1 MNTPIVSVVIPVYNV
16 GERLAPTVR
25 SVLGQTFRD
34 FELILVDDGSS
45 DGAVDNVLEEFR
57 GELRLRVIRQPNK
70 GVSSVRNAGMDA
82 MRGRYL
88 FFMDADDFIHAEL
101 LARTVPLLERSPESD
116 FVLFDFVEALPGH
129 EPSLTASLEEICP
142 ETMSCPSLDFFRD
155 DLRWQA
161 PSVWR
166 FLYRVSAL
174 RGLRFNPTFWTIE
187 DSDFTYRLLHQSK
200 CGLWLPQPLYVYMTI
215 AGSLSRKY
223 LARPNFEEFERD
235 LRNLASI
242 ASDSPELAYLMRRKL
257 FPEIVKTFV
266 KPYRR
271 QRLSADVKREF
282 RRVFARLLATRVL
295 TFVGFKLSWKLRFF
309 PLWVAGCLGYGKEEV
324 SADE

>member
-1 MNTPIVSVVIPVYNV
+1 MSEPTVSIVIPVYNA

-25 SVLGQTFRD
+25 SVFGQTFGD

-45 DGAVDNVLEEFR
+45 DGAVDKVLEELR
-57 GELRLRVIRQPNK
+57 EEPRLRVIRQANRGLP
-70 GVSSVRNAGMDA
+70 SARNAGMA
-82 MRGRYL
+82 IMRGRYL
-88 FFMDADDFIHAEL
+88 FFMDADDFVHAEL
-101 LARTVPLLERSPESD
+101 LERTVPLLERSPESD

-129 EPSLTASLEEICP
+129 VPDLTAPLGEVVP
-142 ETMSCPSLDFFRD
+142 EPMRSPALDFFRD
-155 DLRWQA
+155 ELRWQA

-187 DSDFTYRLLHQSK
+187 DSDFTHRLLRQSRL
-200 CGLWLPQPLYVYMTI
+200 GLWLPQPLYVYMTI
-215 AGSLSRKY
+215 EESHSRKY
-223 LARPNFEEFERD
+223 RPRPNFEEFERD

-242 ASDSPELAYLMRRKL
+242 AGDSPELLGLMRRKL

>member
-1 MNTPIVSVVIPVYNV
+1 MSEPTVSIVIPVYNA
-16 GERLAPTVR
+16 GERLAPTLQ

-45 DGAVDNVLEEFR
+45 DGAVDKVLEELR
-57 GELRLRVIRQPNK
+57 EEPRLRVIRQTNR
-70 GVSSVRNAGMDA
+70 GVPSARNAGMA
-82 MRGRYL
+82 IMRGRYL
-88 FFMDADDFIHAEL
+88 FFMDADDFVHAEL
-101 LARTVPLLERSPESD
+101 LERTVSLLERSPESD

-174 RGLRFNPTFWTIE
+174 HGLRFNPTFWTIE
-187 DSDFTYRLLHQSK
+187 DSDFTHRLLRQSK

-242 ASDSPELAYLMRRKL
+242 ASDSPELANLMRRKL
-257 FPEIVKTFV
+257 FPEIVKAFV
-266 KPYRR
+266 KPYRG
-271 QRLSADVKREF
+271 QRLSSDVKREF
-282 RRVFARLLATRVL
+282 RRVFARLLEARVL
-295 TFVGFKLSWKLRFF
+295 TLGGFRLSWKLRFL
-309 PLWVAGCLGYGKEEV
+309 PLWVAGCLGYGKEAGN
-324 SADE
+324 ADE

>member
-16 GERLAPTVR
+16 GERLAPTLR

-45 DGAVDNVLEEFR
+45 DGAVDKVLEELR
-57 GELRLRVIRQPNK
+57 EEPRLRVIRQANRGLP
-70 GVSSVRNAGMDA
+70 SARNAGMA
-82 MRGRYL
+82 IMRGRYL
-88 FFMDADDFIHAEL
+88 FFMDADDFVHAEL
-101 LARTVPLLERSPESD
+101 LERTVPLLERSPESD

-129 EPSLTASLEEICP
+129 VPDLTAPLGEVVP
-142 ETMSCPSLDFFRD
+142 EPMRSPALDFFRD
-155 DLRWQA
+155 ELRWQA

-187 DSDFTYRLLHQSK
+187 DSDFTHRLLRQSRL
-200 CGLWLPQPLYVYMTI
+200 GLWLPQPLYVYMTI
-215 AGSLSRKY
+215 EESHSRKY
-223 LARPNFEEFERD
+223 RPRPNFEEFERD

-242 ASDSPELAYLMRRKL
+242 AGDSPELLGLMRRKL

>member
-1 MNTPIVSVVIPVYNV
+1 MSEPTVSIVIPVYNA
-16 GERLAPTVR
+16 GERLAPTLR

-45 DGAVDNVLEEFR
+45 DGAVDKVLEELR
-57 GELRLRVIRQPNK
+57 EEPRLRVIRQANHGLP
-70 GVSSVRNAGMDA
+70 SARNAGMA
-82 MRGRYL
+82 IMRGRYL
-88 FFMDADDFIHAEL
+88 FFMDADDFVHAEL
-101 LARTVPLLERSPESD
+101 LERTVPLLERSPESD

-129 EPSLTASLEEICP
+129 VPDLTAPLGEVVP
-142 ETMSCPSLDFFRD
+142 EPMRSPALDFFRD
-155 DLRWQA
+155 ELRWQA

-187 DSDFTYRLLHQSK
+187 DSDFTHRLLRQSRL
-200 CGLWLPQPLYVYMTI
+200 GLWLPQPLYVYMTI
-215 AGSLSRKY
+215 EESHSRKY
-223 LARPNFEEFERD
+223 RPRPNFEEFERD

-242 ASDSPELAYLMRRKL
+242 ASTSPKLLGLMRRKL

-271 QRLSADVKREF
+271 QRLPSDVRAEF
-282 RRVFARLLATRVL
+282 RRVFARLLAARVL
-295 TFVGFKLSWKLRFF
+295 TFGGFKPSWKVRLF
-309 PLWVAGCLGYGKEEV
+309 PLWVAGCLGYGKEEGH
-324 SADE
+324 ADA

>member
-1 MNTPIVSVVIPVYNV
+1 MSEPTVSIVIPVYNA
-16 GERLAPTVR
+16 GERLAPTLR

-34 FELILVDDGSS
+34 FELILVDDGGS
-45 DGAVDNVLEEFR
+45 DGAVDNVLGEFR
-57 GELRLRVIRQPNK
+57 DEPRLRVIRQLNK
-70 GVSSVRNAGMDA
+70 GAPSARNAGMEV

-101 LARTVPLLERSPESD
+101 LARTVPLLERSPECD
-116 FVLFDFVEALPGH
+116 FVLFDFVEAQPGH
-129 EPSLTASLEEICP
+129 EPSLTAPLVEVCP
-142 ETMSCPSLDFFRD
+142 ETMSRPALDFFRD

-174 RGLRFNPTFWTIE
+174 HGLRFNPMFWTIE

-200 CGLWLPQPLYVYMTI
+200 CGFWLPQPLYVYMTI
-215 AGSLSRKY
+215 MGSLSRKY
-223 LARPNFEEFERD
+223 RDRPNFEEFERD

-257 FPEIVKTFV
+257 FPEIVKAFV

-282 RRVFARLLATRVL
+282 RRVFARLLAARVL
-295 TFVGFKLSWKLRFF
+295 TFGGFKPSWKVRLF
-309 PLWVAGCLGYGKEEV
+309 PLWVAGCLGYGKEEGH
-324 SADE
+324 ADA